1 MNCPVFTRNFIY
13 EQIIDSCRYDIT
25 EDSFIDDD
33 KILYSEDYE
42 ELQLIGFVKL
52 LFGDVFYTERTQM
65 LYLLEEYDLDNQRD
79 RICQKIKNIVRKLGY
94 SDDRIVI
101 DFSW

>member
-13 EQIIDSCRYDIT
+13 EQIIDSCRYDIA

-52 LFGDVFYTERTQM
+52 LFGDAFYTERTQM
-65 LYLLEEYDLDNQRD
+65 LYLLEEYDLDNQKD

>member
-13 EQIIDSCRYDIT
+13 EQIIDSCRYDIV

-52 LFGDVFYTERTQM
+52 LFGDAFYTERTQM
-65 LYLLEEYDLDNQRD
+65 LYLLEEYDSDNQKD